1 MIGNAELTTETE
13 TIEQR
18 KDRAET
24 IDFKMVTFSLAGK
37 DYGIDIMNVKEI
49 AKAGK
54 FTYVP
59 NAAPFLRGVYNLRG
73 DIIPV
78 IDLRTFFHLPAERK
92 EEDALESTLILRVT
106 DQVFGVIVDNIDKV
120 VGISSSGIQP
130 PHPIFGDINIKYI
143 RGVVENQNR
152 LYIILDIERIFSLKE
167 EEKTRSAVEVQTPSF
182 VAPLSASPR
191 ETQTTLQSAAVSSD
205 LQFIKET
212 LEAFRQ
218 FSCTEINEAWVE
230 SRFSEWKTLRSGGD
244 LQLKSIEEADQ
255 FLEPFFSPH
264 SGAFWSEEYAS
275 AVAAVLPDLP
285 SKNIHV
291 WNPGCGK
298 GHETYSLACVLKR
311 RYPEARVK
319 IWASDSDLLSISTA
333 PNMVFDFED
342 VPEYCREHMVKGRH
356 GYGFNQA
363 IKDTIVFEY
372 HDILNA
378 NPFPEL
384 DLIVS
389 RDLLSFLT
397 AADQSR
403 VLTDF
408 SEKLKNHGVLILG
421 KCERL
426 DSVKDW
432 KAIGNDE
439 ISAFVRAD

>member
-1 MIGNAELTTETE
+1 MIANGETTAEADI
-13 TIEQR
+13 IEQR
-18 KDRAET
+18 KERAET

-49 AKAGK
+49 ASAGR

-59 NAAPFLRGVYNLRG
+59 NAAPFVRGVYNLRG

-92 EEDALESTLILRVT
+92 EEDALESTLILRIAEH
-106 DQVFGVIVDNIDKV
+106 VFGVIVDNIDKV
-120 VGISSSGIQP
+120 VGISSAGIQP

-152 LYIILDIERIFSLKE
+152 LYIILDIERIFSPKE
-167 EEKTRSAVEVQTPSF
+167 EEKPRSAVEVQTPTF
-182 VAPLSASPR
+182 VAPLAATR
-191 ETQTTLQSAAVSSD
+191 ESLDIARSAVSSD

-212 LEAFRQ
+212 LAGFKQ
-218 FSCTEINEAWVE
+218 FSSTEINEAWVNA
-230 SRFSEWKTLRSGGD
+230 RFADWKSLRRGGD
-244 LQLKSIEEADQ
+244 LQLKSLEDAEQ
-255 FLEPFFSPH
+255 FLEAFYSPY
-264 SGAFWSEEYAS
+264 SGAFWSDEYA
-275 AVAAVLPDLP
+275 AAVSAILPDMP

-298 GHETYSLACVLKR
+298 GHETYSLACLLKN
-311 RYPEARVK
+311 RYPDARVK

-342 VPEYCREHMVKGRH
+342 VPEFCREYMVKGRS

-363 IKDTIVFEY
+363 IKESIVFEY

-384 DLIVS
+384 DMVVS
-389 RDLLSFLT
+389 RDLLSFLSPT
-397 AADQSR
+397 DQSR
-403 VLTDF
+403 VFSDF
-408 SEKLKNHGVLILG
+408 SEKIKNHGVLILG
-421 KCERL
+421 KNERL
-426 DSVKDW
+426 DSIQDW

-439 ISAFVRAD
+439 VSAFMRAD